1 MSKRTRL
8 IAAALNQMVTGR
20 KFHDPDGMELYTSL
34 SQPPIK
40 VIDKKSSDDEL
51 DWTVECPNCRAH
63 KNYGKHI
70 FMWSGHIYCDAD
82 GCREKLMKKL
92 EGKK

>member
-20 KFHDPDGMELYTSL
+20 KFHDPDGMELYVSL

-40 VIDKKSSDDEL
+40 VIDKKGSDDEL
-51 DWTVECPNCRAH
+51 DWTVECPNCGAH
-63 KNYGKHI
+63 KNYGKHV
-70 FMWSGHIYCDAD
+70 FMNSGHIYCDTD

-92 EGKK
+92 EAK